1 MPRHQLTSDPSKST
15 QTNSKV
21 DSAEGMEPAS
31 AVSPETRADISVW
44 MIWAVVMLCAVAAL
58 PFAVR
63 SQDVVR
69 AIASMCGIDLG

>member
-1 MPRHQLTSDPSKST
+1 MADNRITSQTDSETGAPMQADRDAPSL
-15 QTNSKV
+15 
-21 DSAEGMEPAS
+21 SAES
-31 AVSPETRADISVW
+31 RADISVW
-44 MIWAVVMLCAVAAL
+44 VIWAVVMLCAVAAL

>member
-1 MPRHQLTSDPSKST
+1 MTRMADDQITS
-15 QTNSKV
+15 QTTSESGVPTKV
-21 DSAEGMEPAS
+21 DQHNAPLSAD
-31 AVSPETRADISVW
+31 TRADISVW

>member
-1 MPRHQLTSDPSKST
+1 MTRMADDQITS
-15 QTNSKV
+15 QTTSESSVPAKV
-21 DSAEGMEPAS
+21 DRDNDPLSAD
-31 AVSPETRADISVW
+31 TRADISVW

>member
-1 MPRHQLTSDPSKST
+1 MTRMADDQITS
-15 QTNSKV
+15 QTTSESGVPTKV
-21 DSAEGMEPAS
+21 DQDNAPLSAN
-31 AVSPETRADISVW
+31 TRADISVW